1 MFVLF
6 LSKNENNNSF
16 DLVGLNSFS
25 LIIGVWCFLS
35 FSVVS
40 CIVVLGC
47 LFNMDEM
54 LRFEHHLAAKFGTRL
69 AAFFCICHLCYGWMI
84 HVFLLDAVS
93 FCNRDV

>member
-1 MFVLF
+1 LPRELRNLLVFVLF

-25 LIIGVWCFLS
+25 LIIGVWCFLL

-69 AAFFCICHLCYGWMI
+69 AAFFVYVIFAMGG
-84 HVFLLDAVS
+84 
-93 FCNRDV
+93 